1 VRKSLTTADVL
12 NDIEFEL
19 MQGSVARD
27 ELGQGIQ
34 ATRQYQNKVR
44 AETMRLAGD
53 TQVDNAELVG
63 RQFQVNDMVLAL
75 FQAVD
80 AKFQALQAE
89 LRRAAY
95 MKQHSVAQ
103 TDELGQAIDDVAR
116 PSSLTPSGSAG
127 DGYPTQNAW
136 LPAYVGLDETPDD
149 ELVEVMQED
158 ALDVPLDIR
167 PVRVPLVGWFLTRLR
182 ASFHTLTIFYVEQ
195 LARKQTPI
203 NLLYGE
209 RILHLEEVNRQQQ
222 AQIEELTDQIIE
234 LHKRLDG

>member
-1 VRKSLTTADVL
+1 MTKSLTAADVL

-34 ATRQYQNKVR
+34 ATRQYQYAMR
-44 AETMRLAGD
+44 AETLQMVSEQKVEN
-53 TQVDNAELVG
+53 TELVG

-95 MKQHSVAQ
+95 LKQHSAAQ
-103 TDELGQAIDDVAR
+103 TAEPDRTAGNST
-116 PSSLTPSGSAG
+116 SSSRIG
-127 DGYPTQNAW
+127 DLYPVHDAW
-136 LPAYVGLDETPDD
+136 LPEYVGLDETADD
-149 ELVEVMQED
+149 DLVDAMAQG
-158 ALDVPLDIR
+158 ALDIQLDIR
-167 PVRVPLVGWFLTRLR
+167 PVRTPLVGWFLTRLR
-182 ASFHTLTIFYVEQ
+182 ASFHTLSLFYVEQ

-203 NLLYGE
+203 NRTYGE
-209 RILHLEEVNRQQQ
+209 RILQLEQINRQQQ
-222 AQIEELTDQIIE
+222 AKIEALADQITE
-234 LHKRLDG
+234 LRRRLDG